1 MVLDLEGNNIGML
14 TEKVFNVIFPIIEK
28 SMMTIKNNVIDY
40 AILGSSSGHYGWKEV
55 KFCDFDIWIFCNN
68 ISDTS
73 MISGIRNLIE
83 DIRAVVRNENI
94 ILLAD
99 AINGPYKPEIW
110 RIDSKDILFLHFLID
125 DKQSY
130 NERSIFTK
138 LSWSKYNAH
147 YNKYLLKKLLDRV
160 PTEYDLLHSKC
171 GVLKTLDSLK
181 GGVIKYNQINL
192 FTGLQL
198 ILEFNQESAQYIE
211 FILHSVMMISRN
223 RARLEKQ
230 EEADCLENTR
240 FAEWY
245 EKMYNDSF
253 VRFIAE
259 CKAKVSD
266 YGYGVIES
274 ITDLEKMTICWLV
287 KLKGELEEIY
297 EKK

>member
-1 MVLDLEGNNIGML
+1 ML
-14 TEKVFNVIFPIIEK
+14 TEKVFNIICPIIEK
-28 SMMTIKNNVIDY
+28 DIMTIKNNVIDY

-55 KFCDFDIWIFCNN
+55 RFCDFDIWIFCNN
-68 ISDTS
+68 KSDIG

-83 DIRAVVRNENI
+83 DTKEVVKNGNI

-110 RIDSKDILFLHFLID
+110 RIDSKDILFLHLLID
-125 DKQSY
+125 DRQSY

-138 LSWSKYNAH
+138 LSWSKYDAH
-147 YNKYLLKKLLDRV
+147 YNKYLLKTLLDRV

-171 GVLKTLDSLK
+171 GILRTLDSLQC
-181 GGVIKYNQINL
+181 GVIKYNQINL
-192 FTGLQL
+192 STGLQL
-198 ILEFNQESAQYIE
+198 IVEFNRESTQYIE

-223 RARLEKQ
+223 RARLSKQ
-230 EEADCLENTR
+230 KEADCLENTS

-245 EKMYNDSF
+245 EKMYGDSF

-259 CKAKVSD
+259 YKAKVSD

-274 ITDLEKMTICWLV
+274 ITVLEKMTICWLI
-287 KLKGELEEIY
+287 KLRDELEEVY